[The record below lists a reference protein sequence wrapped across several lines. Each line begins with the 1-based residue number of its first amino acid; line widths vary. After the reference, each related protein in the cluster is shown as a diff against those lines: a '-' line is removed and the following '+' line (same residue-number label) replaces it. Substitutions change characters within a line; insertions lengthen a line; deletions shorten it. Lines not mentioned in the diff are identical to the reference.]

1 MTVQYETTVRGAG
14 EFVSLAQ
21 MLLMAKGNKSDALMY
36 AEQYKA
42 PERVQRVL
50 QKASAGGTTSDNWSS
65 LVDYQVIASG
75 FFESQ
80 RSIGVFARMLLE
92 GMKRAPLRTHIAA
105 ISTAAVGSETAEGAP
120 KVIGEVALSGSN
132 IEPVKVTSI
141 LVVTNDLV
149 RFTGSAG
156 MALLSRELRN
166 ADAAATDAVYISGL
180 SSGAASVA
188 SSGADID
195 SITTDLRSLM
205 LGLDVTAQSVLYL
218 VAHPFRLKLMS
229 LMNGTAGF
237 AFPDLTFR
245 GGSIAGITVLASDQI
260 PDDRV
265 LLVDAARIAG
275 DSDAIT
281 LSSSQ
286 QAMLD
291 MSGGGSPTYSL
302 FQQNATGLKVEHW
315 FGFEA
320 IAGAPAAVL
329 LDDVEW
335 GEDGSTP

>member
-1 MTVQYETTVRGAG
+1 MSYELNTVRGAG
-14 EFVSLAQ
+14 ELVSLAQ
-21 MLLMAKGNKSDALMY
+21 VLLRAKGNKSDALVY

-50 QKASAGGTTSDNWSS
+50 QKAAAGTTTSQNWSS
-65 LVDYQVIASG
+65 LVDYQLLASG
-75 FFESQ
+75 FLESL
-80 RSIGVFARMLLE
+80 RSIGTFDRMLAE
-92 GMKRAPLRTHIAA
+92 GMKRAPLRTRIAA
-105 ISTAAVGSETAEGAP
+105 ISTAATGSQTAEGDP

-141 LVVTNDLV
+141 VVVTDDLV

-156 MALLSRELRN
+156 MAMLSRELRG
-166 ADAAATDAVYISGL
+166 AVAAATDSVFISEL
-180 SSGAASVA
+180 SSGAASTA

-195 SITTDLRSLM
+195 STTTDLRSLM

-237 AFPDLTFR
+237 AFPDLSYR

-265 LLVDAARIAG
+265 LLVDAARLAG

-281 LSSSQ
+281 LDSSQ
-286 QAMLD
+286 HAMLD
-291 MSGGGSPTYSL
+291 MSGGGSPNYSL
-302 FQQNATGLKVEHW
+302 FQQNATGLKVERW
-315 FGFEA
+315 FGFAA